1 MTTKLTEKL
10 FRAVKIMTVGGATAH
25 EISDYFGIST
35 TTVNRV
41 RGAESIEEYRAMLAA
56 DYGKK
61 KKGKAAPVNPE
72 PLKAPVSQQMPAT
85 QLPQPQPLLTQ
96 IQQLGI
102 PQLRLPQHQIRQPQ
116 PMQSQSV
123 PQTPQSQSLQIQPQL
138 QPQPQSPQSQ
148 SQQIQSQP
156 LPLPQPPQPTQVI
169 EHRQTVTVQATHYMM
184 QEMKRTNELLELIS
198 RKMAFIVE
206 SLT

>member
-25 EISDYFGIST
+25 EISDCFGISI

-41 RGAESIEEYRAMLAA
+41 RGADSIEEYRAMLAA

-72 PLKAPVSQQMPAT
+72 PVKAQVSQSVTPA
-85 QLPQPQPLLTQ
+85 QQPQPQPLQ
-96 IQQLGI
+96 SHIPQLGI
-102 PQLRLPQHQIRQPQ
+102 PQLRLPQHQIPQPQ
-116 PMQSQSV
+116 PLQSQSA
-123 PQTPQSQSLQIQPQL
+123 PQVSHSQSLQPLSDPQAPQTQSL
-138 QPQPQSPQSQ
+138 QSLPQPQPQPLPQ
-148 SQQIQSQP
+148 QSQP
-156 LPLPQPPQPTQVI
+156 TKVI